1 MIFAS
6 IYLWNIVKYK
16 IWEITRSNERPLLKQ
31 HSEVLEH
38 TLHYVHGQL
47 LRYNYA
53 RYVAFQ
59 DPEIMKISLGEHK
72 RILRALSDRNKKEL
86 KNLVKTHWDF
96 LFQHMHLRNKF
107 MNAFKGGEAAIEK
120 KFWLRLECQTTS
132 ETSGKR

>member
-1 MIFAS
+1 MIFAP
-6 IYLWNIVKYK
+6 IYLLNIIEYK
-16 IWEITRSNERPLLKQ
+16 IREIIKCYERPLLKQ
-31 HSEVLEH
+31 NSKVLEH

-47 LRYNYA
+47 LRYNYT

-86 KNLVKTHWDF
+86 KNLVKTHWGF

-107 MNAFKGGEAAIEK
+107 MNALKGGETAVE
-120 KFWLRLECQTTS
+120 S
-132 ETSGKR
+132 